1 MTDYAEW
8 LRGQCIYTKMARRSM
23 RKHLERDY
31 CEHCAAAEEFER
43 LSCEDKL
50 KDAVIEAV
58 QAFVDEADREGLLI
72 GCGENYPGEKEGKYG
87 KGIRKALAAL
97 AQDPECE
104 VHRYLM
110 PDGKCTCE
118 PASTGRAPND

>member
-1 MTDYAEW
+1 MNDIREQI
-8 LRGQCIYTKMARRSM
+8 RDRR
-23 RKHLERDY
+23 
-31 CEHCAAAEEFER
+31 
-43 LSCEDKL
+43 
-50 KDAVIEAV
+50 DAVNWCSREGGTWVELGEKFAEDADTMGKMLAVVEAV

-118 PASTGRAPND
+118 PVLGRQTHE

>member
-1 MTDYAEW
+1 MSNAQDQLDIMRAVTNCCQTTD
-8 LRGQCIYTKMARRSM
+8 
-23 RKHLERDY
+23 
-31 CEHCAAAEEFER
+31 CEVCHAVNAGIVVI
-43 LSCEDKL
+43 EDLIDEGAL

-72 GCGENYPGEKEGKYG
+72 GCGQNYPGEKEGKYG

-118 PASTGRAPND
+118 RVLGRRTP